1 MEVTSNHASFGALL
15 YREYLLARKTIL
27 LQFTG
32 VFYIMLLGILVA
44 LSMQSG
50 NLADHPELAGIFGSV
65 RYLGLFAA
73 VTPLGLFSDI
83 MAGDETRT
91 IWKLYRRSMPV
102 SPWRLSLVK
111 YTSLF
116 IANAGSVLLAVMYDF
131 VEAGISKRTVGF
143 KDLALIVL
151 INVIMLLFVIS
162 FSISLQ
168 ITGSMDKAGIM
179 TIIALCVIIFP
190 IAVKWNVDSGTSRVD
205 ASDLMIGRANG
216 LFARIC
222 ESFPYTMTAFV
233 LLYVIGFV
241 LTAFLYRRRGE

>member
-179 TIIALCVIIFP
+179 TLIALCVIIFP
-190 IAVKWNVDSGTSRVD
+190 IAVKWNVDSSISGLD
-205 ASDLMIGRANG
+205 AGDLMIGRANG